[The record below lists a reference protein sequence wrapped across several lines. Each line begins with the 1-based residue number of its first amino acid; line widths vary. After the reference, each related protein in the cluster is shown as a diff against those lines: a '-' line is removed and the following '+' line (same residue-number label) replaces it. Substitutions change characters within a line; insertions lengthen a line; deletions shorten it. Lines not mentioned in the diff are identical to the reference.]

1 MRLLLSCTHLHGENK
16 SAQWRFTGTDNQDSQ
31 PPRHQIWRIDREGIK
46 DDVISHDNLL
56 S

>member
-1 MRLLLSCTHLHGENK
+1 MGLSLSCTHLHGGNK
-16 SAQWRFTGTDNQDSQ
+16 RAQSRFTGTDNQGSQ